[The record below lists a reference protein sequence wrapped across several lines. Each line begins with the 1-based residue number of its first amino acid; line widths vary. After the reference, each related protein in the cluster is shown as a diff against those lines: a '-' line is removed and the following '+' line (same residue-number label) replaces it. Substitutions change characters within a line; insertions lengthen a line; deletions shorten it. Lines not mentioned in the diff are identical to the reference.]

1 MTTINNAA
9 VMLQTL
15 KHFHDSRLWF
25 EASLTICEDVAGKN
39 SINTATLLF
48 QLAQA
53 LALDQDS
60 KTAVAKMRES
70 YTIFKNELGPE
81 NQNTKEAETWLET
94 LTHSAVSQAKQANA
108 LLHNR
113 RLLMRRP
120 GATRTV
126 MGTRPQPPV
135 GQSTAPDQA
144 LRPTSSAGRSDGRSL
159 DELLKYINGDSG
171 SKQTTPK
178 KGKANPRKR
187 QGRA

>member
-25 EASLTICEDVAGKN
+25 EASLAICEEVAGKQ

-53 LALDQDS
+53 HALDHDS

-70 YTIFKNELGPE
+70 YNIFKAELGAD

-94 LTHSAVSQAKQANA
+94 LTHSAVSQAKQAQQ
-108 LLHNR
+108 LLTNR
-113 RLLMRRP
+113 KLLLRNNGRP
-120 GATRTV
+120 GAPRTV
-126 MGTRPQPPV
+126 MPQPPN
-135 GQSTAPDQA
+135 GQSTRAMPEALQQATGRNDQK
-144 LRPTSSAGRSDGRSL
+144 SV
-159 DELLKYINGDSG
+159 DELLKYINGES
-171 SKQTTPK
+171 STKQKPK
-178 KGKANPRKR
+178 KKTTNPKKR
-187 QGRA
+187 QQKA